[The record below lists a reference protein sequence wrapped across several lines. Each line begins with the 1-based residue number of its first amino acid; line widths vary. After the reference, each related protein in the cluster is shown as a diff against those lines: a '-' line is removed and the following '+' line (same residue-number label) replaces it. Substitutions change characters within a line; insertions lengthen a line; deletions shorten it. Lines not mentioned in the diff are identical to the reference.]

1 MSYPA
6 TSFRTTLSRVRF
18 GMSRQIGIP
27 LTSVHSASG
36 IRVTKYVVASGAA
49 EITDPWKVV
58 LPLSAV
64 SRTKFMTDV
73 VWAMVPTIRAEASKN
88 EFVTIM
94 GNKYLFSLT
103 IRFEAG
109 VIFKV

>member
-1 MSYPA
+1 MSYPG
-6 TSFRTTLSRVRF
+6 SLRTALSRVRF
-18 GMSRQIGIP
+18 GNVKTDRAP

-36 IRVTKYVVASGAA
+36 RRVTKYVVASGAA
-49 EITDPWKVV
+49 EITDPWKFV

-64 SRTKFMTDV
+64 SRNKFMTDV

-94 GNKYLFSLT
+94 GNECLASLSDT
-103 IRFEAG
+103 G
-109 VIFKV
+109 LG